1 MKKVSIT
8 TATNGKS
15 ECSSCQSTVQDSGFS
30 EYATFLDT
38 DSFDKD
44 DSSTMNHFSLRSLS
58 LGRLSLL
65 ILILATLADQAV
77 VHVYHSSSSST
88 TSSSPRFS
96 LGSAAISTITE
107 KLSPILPFAGGM
119 DLRRDDYWNTGSWLD
134 SVRSI
139 TTDVKDAYQ
148 RKQQQQP
155 PQPTSTVST
164 TQTATIKPKAAPR
177 VTALSTSKPFISVDS
192 IAELTLGEIGELFRW
207 TTGKPIN
214 RSIVRTSSAIAAMQ
228 RAIDSSSGSIYYD
241 TVADGDLDALKFV
254 AAMRIFAEW
263 RIVRQVPEGY
273 KGFAVGMSIGHKD
286 VVQNLVKLEESVHR
300 WLDDHPYSNTR
311 PTLRQ
316 LLTWEIE
323 TGIHPKIN
331 LPRLKENTAGI
342 GLLWVRRQLAYQ
354 TKIFDNVVHSER
366 FPSMKD
372 AVSDAYKAVYDKY
385 HGWAVQKLFNYSFQA
400 APDATKILLHMN
412 PHKLKEVVAIAAG
425 QGTRQVSSSSSA
437 NGDNNNNE
445 NRNPIQEFFHNLGR
459 EWDKLRGAKPVEASS
474 ENAATD
480 SDYVTRAMIK
490 DAHIQ
495 IAAYLEAAQPVLQN
509 LANLFD
515 ELNMDDPS
523 RV

>member
-1 MKKVSIT
+1 MQKVSIT
-8 TATNGKS
+8 TATDGTTQWS
-15 ECSSCQSTVQDSGFS
+15 SSCQATVQDSGCS
-30 EYATFLDT
+30 EYATFRDT

-44 DSSTMNHFSLRSLS
+44 DSSTRNQFSFRSLS

-77 VHVYHSSSSST
+77 VHIYHSSSSTS
-88 TSSSPRFS
+88 SSSPRFS

-119 DLRRDDYWNTGSWLD
+119 DIRRDDYWNTGSWLD

-155 PQPTSTVST
+155 HQTSSTTPT
-164 TQTATIKPKAAPR
+164 TQTATIKPKAPPR
-177 VTALSTSKPFISVDS
+177 VTALSTSKPFLSVDS
-192 IAELTLGEIGELFRW
+192 VAELTLGEIGELFRW
-207 TTGKPIN
+207 ATGKPIY
-214 RSIVRTSSAIAAMQ
+214 RRTDRTVNSIAAMQ

-300 WLDDHPYSNTR
+300 WLDDHPSSHAR

-316 LLTWEIE
+316 LLMWEIE
-323 TGIHPKIN
+323 TGVHPQKD

-354 TKIFDNVVHSER
+354 TRIFDNVVHSER

-385 HGWAVQKLFNYSFQA
+385 HGWAVQKIFNYSFQA

-412 PHKLKEVVAIAAG
+412 PHKLKEVIAIAAAA
-425 QGTRQVSSSSSA
+425 QGSRQVSSSSTG
-437 NGDNNNNE
+437 GDNDE
-445 NRNPIQEFFHNLGR
+445 NRNPFQEFFHNLGK
-459 EWDKLRGAKPVEASS
+459 EWDKLRGAKPAEASS
-474 ENAATD
+474 NTAATD
-480 SDYVTRAMIK
+480 SEYVTRAMIK

-495 IAAYLEAAQPVLQN
+495 IAAYLEAAQPVLKN
-509 LANLFD
+509 IANLFD